1 MEGRRGENETRF
13 RDLNEKLEQR
23 ALRTPNSDLTFDIV
37 CECDEEDC
45 TETLTVGYLAY
56 EAVRHDATMFIVA
69 PGHVD
74 PELEKVVSYGDAY
87 EIVEKYGDAALT
99 ALVTY
104 PRT

>member
-1 MEGRRGENETRF
+1 VESRRGENEARF

-23 ALRTPNSDLTFDIV
+23 ALRTPSSDLTFDIV

-69 PGHVD
+69 RGHAD
-74 PELEKVVSYGDAY
+74 PELEKVVSRGGGY
-87 EIVEKYGDAALT
+87 EIVEKYGEAALT

-104 PRT
+104 PRS